1 MKKIRRIQLVRTAA
15 LLAASLVGIAGC
27 ASTPARTDT
36 APPPEQVV
44 TAGAPSAPAAP
55 AAQANKPAENPYPG
69 TILRKGPNGEPR
81 YCMKEVETGQR
92 IAKER
97 CYTALTMEQMKESQR
112 ERIEGMRETSTYGT
126 SGGP

>member
-1 MKKIRRIQLVRTAA
+1 MKKLKRIRSLRTGA

-27 ASTPARTDT
+27 ASTPAKTGT
-36 APPPEQVV
+36 APAPEQVA
-44 TAGAPSAPAAP
+44 TASTPAAPAAP
-55 AAQANKPAENPYPG
+55 AAQADKAAENPYPG

>member
-1 MKKIRRIQLVRTAA
+1 MLLV
-15 LLAASLVGIAGC
+15 SLVGIPGC
-27 ASTPARTDT
+27 ASTPAKTEA
-36 APPPEQVV
+36 APTLEQVA
-44 TAGAPSAPAAP
+44 TASTPAAP
-55 AAQANKPAENPYPG
+55 ADKPAENPYPG
-69 TILRKGPNGEPR
+69 TTLRKGPNGEPR

-112 ERIEGMRETSTYGT
+112 ERIEAMRETSTYGT